1 MGIQLHCRF
10 NHFIKGEHRNWTEEE
25 DIQLLEQ
32 VRKHGLRDWVLVSS
46 AIGGDRTRSQ
56 CRARF
61 QFIYKC
67 FKKNPTLA
75 LGSIDY
81 KDNIGV
87 AKRRQEEVF
96 DKLSERFEEWKEAEV
111 SEGVFDNDVETQ
123 VNDTFAPVQLPN
135 GELINRRSLTRFIR
149 YIQAFL
155 PKVDPPRPLAK
166 LEKKATRSLP
176 QREEELFKR
185 PLTAPTSLQPKRKKL
200 KIDGYN
206 HKQFKTYK
214 SKKKPVHN
222 WEKFGKSN
230 FRTVVDRNIAKF
242 FRPTWMLKHN
252 SLNTNSYRYSDTD
265 LDILSSAGHAVSN
278 ILKIKKIVPDED
290 DKDCSLILKINK
302 LSDKPSQN
310 ISFSPSATSSPK
322 VPKTYGRTY
331 SRKQVKQSLSRSATP
346 NTSVAT
352 NAENTDKDQIDF
364 VPPSVSTLV
373 GFRGVLLTNSYL
385 ADPNNHSESIKQEKD
400 VVDVTVGQG
409 INNPDVVTIQEDENF
424 TNKEH
429 LEADQLLLKRFIQ
442 LFFWPAKMSSFA
454 PSKQESLFDDDEEE
468 QENC

>member
-1 MGIQLHCRF
+1 
-10 NHFIKGEHRNWTEEE
+10 
-25 DIQLLEQ
+25 LEQ
-32 VRKHGLRDWVLVSS
+32 VRKHGLRDWVLVAS
-46 AIGGDRTRSQ
+46 AVGGDRTRSQ

-81 KDNIGV
+81 KDNVGV
-87 AKRRQEEVF
+87 SKRRQEEVF

-111 SEGVFDNDVETQ
+111 NEGVFDNDTETQ
-123 VNDTFAPVQLPN
+123 VNDAFAHVQLPN

-155 PKVDPPRPLAK
+155 PKADPPRPLAK
-166 LEKKATRSLP
+166 LENKSTRTLP
-176 QREEELFKR
+176 KREEELFKR
-185 PLTAPTSLQPKRKKL
+185 PLTAPSSLQPKKKRF

-214 SKKKPVHN
+214 SKKPAYN
-222 WEKFGKSN
+222 REKLGKSN

-242 FRPTWMLKHN
+242 FRPTWILKHN
-252 SLNTNSYRYSDTD
+252 SLNTFSYRYNDTD
-265 LDILSSAGHAVSN
+265 LDILSAGGHALGN
-278 ILKIKKIVPDED
+278 ILKMKILVPDD
-290 DKDCSLILKINK
+290 DDRDCSLIHKINQ
-302 LSDKPSQN
+302 LSEKSSQN
-310 ISFSPSATSSPK
+310 IASFSPSATSSPK

-346 NTSVAT
+346 NDNAVSV
-352 NAENTDKDQIDF
+352 NTGNSNKDQIDF
-364 VPPSVSTLV
+364 IPPSVSTLV

-385 ADPNNHSESIKQEKD
+385 ADPNNHSETFKQEKD
-400 VVDVTVGQG
+400 VVDVTVEQG
-409 INNPDVVTIQEDENF
+409 INNPDVVTIQEDENI

-454 PSKQESLFDDDEEE
+454 PSKQESLFDDDEE